1 MRSKNVNFLDFAFDR
16 VEINLPDRTIE
27 IKLST
32 ILPGLSILYT
42 FLMTSLHERIL
53 ILAKLCGFEENSKRY
68 DDSDTAE

>member
-1 MRSKNVNFLDFAFDR
+1 M
-16 VEINLPDRTIE
+16 PDRAVE

-32 ILPGLSILYT
+32 ILPELSILYT

-53 ILAKLCGFEENSKRY
+53 NLAKLCGFEEREN